1 MYAAPSLYEHA
12 IERAALYADKRT
24 IVNNVFCLIMTPRL
38 DSYVVYCFRARDTL
52 QRAQRRKESDRA
64 ARSEPGTP
72 KTPVPDALDD
82 DDDEVR
88 LLALLLYTSLCLSTC
103 VNWRVCTLASASVH
117 ASRTL
122 TRRACCAE
130 RCGYVA
136 GPCRR

>member
-82 DDDEVR
+82 DDEVR
-88 LLALLLYTSLCLSTC
+88 LLALLLYTSLFLSTC
-103 VNWRVCTLASASVH
+103 AEVCFG
-117 ASRTL
+117 
-122 TRRACCAE
+122 ACVT
-130 RCGYVA
+130 YTDP
-136 GPCRR
+136 PCLLC